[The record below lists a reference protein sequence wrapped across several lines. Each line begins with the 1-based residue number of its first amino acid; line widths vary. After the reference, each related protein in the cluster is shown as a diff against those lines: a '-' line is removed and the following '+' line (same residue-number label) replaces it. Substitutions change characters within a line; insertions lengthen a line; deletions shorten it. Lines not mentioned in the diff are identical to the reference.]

1 MFFPE
6 NRKLPDRMGW
16 KYMDKGGKSRVM
28 FFLSR
33 TFYPYS
39 GMCSMYPVL
48 KKWPV
53 LLPFAWVHRIL
64 DVLLH
69 RRENA
74 VRIANAKVNDED
86 ARHVRRLMDN
96 FGLSD

>member
-1 MFFPE
+1 
-6 NRKLPDRMGW
+6 MGW

-33 TFYPYS
+33 TFLPYS
-39 GMCSMYPVL
+39 GMCLRYPVL
-48 KKWPV
+48 KKWSV
-53 LLPFAWVHRIL
+53 LLPFAWIYRIF

-69 RRENA
+69 RREK
-74 VRIANAKVNDED
+74 VAKVASVKVNAED
-86 ARHVRRLMDN
+86 ARHVRRLMEN